1 MERRQITD
9 TLMMIRPLH
18 FGYNEETAA
27 NNAFQSDDS
36 EMTVEQ
42 ISEKAIAEF
51 DVFVN
56 KLRNA
61 GVTVE
66 VIEDS
71 AHPPKPDSVF
81 PNNWIS
87 FHQSGGIITYP
98 MFSKIRREERRE
110 DIVDL
115 MTEKYRFTRRFSF
128 EYYEEDEMYLEGTGS
143 LVLDRV
149 NKIAY
154 ACHSVRTE
162 ARILDKWAILNG
174 YDTVLFHANDR
185 EGNPIYHTNVMMAMG
200 KDYVVVCSESISK
213 DDEKKELINSF
224 KNSNKQIIDITYNQL
239 ESFAGNMLL
248 VRGRDAD
255 IIVMSSQAYNS
266 LEQHQIDIL
275 ELSSTILHS
284 DISTIEKFGGGSVRC
299 MMAEVFVPV

>member
-1 MERRQITD
+1 MERQQITD

-18 FGYNEETAA
+18 FGYNEETAT

-36 EMTVEQ
+36 EMTVDE
-42 ISEKAIAEF
+42 ISEKAIEEF
-51 DVFVN
+51 DDFVN

-61 GVTVE
+61 GVKVE
-66 VIEDS
+66 VIEDT
-71 AHPPKPDSVF
+71 ADPLKPDSVF

-115 MTEKYRFTRRFSF
+115 MTEKYSFTRRFSF

-213 DDEKKELINSF
+213 DDEKKEVINSF